1 MSLSYLLAQ
10 YGLREE
16 MEKFV
21 RKSSTSLLKR
31 LRLQPA
37 LTWQKEYIE
46 KELRGRTFESENLTA
61 ASPYA
66 NGITSDQLSTIL
78 ATQTWY

>member
-1 MSLSYLLAQ
+1 MSLSNSLAQ
-10 YGLREE
+10 YGLRED
-16 MEKFV
+16 MEKFL

-37 LTWQKEYIE
+37 ITWQKECIE
-46 KELRGRTFESENLTA
+46 KELRGRSFESENLTA